1 MEQVTVKVYGESIQV
16 PAGTTLLELAKR
28 FEEREEHAIVLAY
41 LDGKLCELFKEVT
54 DQCEVQF
61 LTLADEIG
69 FSSYKRSTTLLM
81 LKAID
86 DVMEHSKDFQ
96 VRIMYSLGN
105 GYYCEMEG
113 LPEGMSED
121 LLFSIKRRMKE
132 LVWADIPIRKES
144 VSTDVAMRRFAAQGM
159 VDKVHLFQYRRV
171 SAANLYSIEEYED
184 YHYGYMVPSTGYIKC
199 FDLILYSAGF
209 VLQMPAMEEPETL
222 APFEPRKKL
231 FRVLKESEDWSTMLG
246 VDTVGALNDV
256 IADGGIGDL
265 MLVQEALQEKKIAE
279 IAERIEREGKKVVLI
294 AGPSSSGK
302 TTFSHRLSIQLR
314 AYGMHPHPIA
324 LDDYFVNR
332 VDTPKDASGKYD
344 FECIEAIDRKQFNED
359 LTRLLA
365 GEMVELPRFNF
376 HTGVREYKGDFKQLN
391 SGDVLVIEGIHGLN
405 PKMTEQLPDN
415 SKFKIYISALTSLN
429 IDQHNRISTTD
440 GRLIR
445 RIVRDARTRGNSAQ
459 DTIGMWSSVRRGE
472 ERNIFPYQ
480 EEADIM
486 FNSALIYELSVIK
499 QYAEPLLFAI
509 SHDTPEYLEAKR
521 LLKFL
526 DYFLGVSGEAVP
538 NNSILREFIGGSSF
552 KV

>member
-144 VSTDVAMRRFAAQGM
+144 VSTDVAMRRFATQGM

-314 AYGMHPHPIA
+314 AHGMHPHPIA